1 MSQSSAIQE
10 LLDQI
15 EEMHV
20 HPRNQSNLKKWVKQP
35 ARALDNKWRHVAVP
49 LAESGGEI
57 PIAVNMEPSL
67 RSSLFEYSVREYFQ
81 NPENYLTNYLRH
93 EIFHFT
99 EIRDDVPLLLQ
110 IPIYHTAYLEGALCG
125 VDIVYLDDHD
135 AVLPEKPLLADL
147 ADVKKLPLPR
157 VTQSTKAMSDA
168 LRLYEFVCE
177 QVEGREFAVT
187 FVDWLRNPFG
197 LATWLYGEER
207 LVEAIPVDPEGVHR
221 LLDYAVHARQSW
233 IEERS
238 KFLHQGT
245 HSTPC
250 LYSDSVGS
258 SALTPEE
265 YLEFVQP
272 YELKVA
278 EEHGGI
284 YYWHCCGDST
294 RHLKHLANLP
304 LELFHVGPWTSARA
318 AAEAFSSKGTAL
330 EICLQKHG
338 HYGPGNWS
346 SEDDIFAASE
356 AGMAA
361 RISRAVSDAQEGG
374 ATAFCIEAGPLHR
387 THNPARD
394 LEAVQKWVAAARKVL
409 VDTGR

>member
-1 MSQSSAIQE
+1 MSQSSAIQK
-10 LLDQI
+10 LLDQV
-15 EEMHV
+15 EELYV
-20 HPRNQSNLKKWVKQP
+20 HARNQGNLKKWVEQP
-35 ARALDNKWRHVAVP
+35 ARALDNKWRHIAVP

-67 RSSLFEYSVREYFQ
+67 RSSIFGYSVREYFQ
-81 NPENYLTNYLRH
+81 NPENYLTNYLKH
-93 EIFHFT
+93 EIFHYT
-99 EIRDDVPLLLQ
+99 EIQDDVPLLLQ

-135 AVLPEKPLLADL
+135 AVLPETPLLMDL
-147 ADVKKLPLPR
+147 ADVNKLPLPR
-157 VTQSTKAMSDA
+157 VDKSSKAMSDA
-168 LRLYEFVCE
+168 LCLYEFVCE

-221 LLDYAVHARQSW
+221 LLEYAVHARQSW
-233 IEERS
+233 TEERS
-238 KFLHQGT
+238 KFLQQST

-258 SALTPEE
+258 SSLTPEE

-304 LELFHVGPWTSARA
+304 LELFHVGPWTSACA

-356 AGMAA
+356 AGMAT

-387 THNPARD
+387 THNPAKD
-394 LEAVQKWVAAARKVL
+394 LEAVQKWVAVARKVL